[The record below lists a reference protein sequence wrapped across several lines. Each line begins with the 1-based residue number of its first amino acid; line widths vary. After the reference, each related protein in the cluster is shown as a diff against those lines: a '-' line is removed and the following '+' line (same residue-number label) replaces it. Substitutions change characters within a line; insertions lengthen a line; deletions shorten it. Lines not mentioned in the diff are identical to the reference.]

1 MISFNKKQQQLGLTL
16 VELMIAMVIGLVLV
30 GGVIQIFIANNQTY
44 RVTEN
49 MSRMQENGRFALDI
63 MGKIIRTA
71 GFRGNVEVNFGD
83 EFSTATYF
91 TDTFTGDQSIIGT
104 DSTTDSVTFRYRGAN
119 NTAMTDCI
127 GNAVA
132 AGAEVASR
140 FFITAGSLNCL
151 STSNVA
157 AQPLIDN
164 VVDMQIFYGMTTD
177 PTSEHDVRA
186 DCYLPASTLAGSG
199 VDCTTLNYDQVVSVR
214 VHLLLSS
221 RDDNLT
227 SDGAP
232 MSYTFAGI
240 TSTAADNRLYREY
253 SKTIT
258 LRNKVL

>member
-1 MISFNKKQQQLGLTL
+1 MISLNKQQLGLTL

-30 GGVIQIFIANNQTY
+30 GGVIQIFVANNQTY

-63 MGKIIRTA
+63 MGKMIRSA
-71 GFRGNVEVNFGD
+71 GFRGNVEINFGD
-83 EFSTATYF
+83 KFSTASP
-91 TDTFTGDQSIIGT
+91 FTGDQSVIGA
-104 DSTTDSVTFRYRGAN
+104 DGTTDSVTFRYRGAN

-127 GNAVA
+127 GITVA

-140 FFITAGSLNCL
+140 FYLDTANEELECAT
-151 STSNVA
+151 TSGT
-157 AQPLIDN
+157 QPLIDN
-164 VVDMQIFYGMTTD
+164 VVDLQIFYGMTTD
-177 PTSEHDVRA
+177 PTRRHDVRA
-186 DCYLPASTLAGSG
+186 ACYLPASTAAGSG
-199 VDCTTLNYDQVVSVR
+199 ANCLTLNYDQVVSVR

-227 SDGAP
+227 SNGAP
-232 MSYTFAGI
+232 MSYTFLGA